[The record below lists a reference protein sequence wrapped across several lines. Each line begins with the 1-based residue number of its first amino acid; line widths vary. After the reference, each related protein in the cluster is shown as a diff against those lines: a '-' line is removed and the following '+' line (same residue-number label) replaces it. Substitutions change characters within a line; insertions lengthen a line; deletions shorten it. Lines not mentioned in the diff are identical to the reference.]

1 MGTGGGG
8 VDGWMCGGA
17 AFPHFQTLRIS
28 LSALQRP
35 WISQS
40 PEFKGDVFS
49 PLTPLPPAPPP
60 PSMAAGRAAQYGV
73 KRLYPPL
80 YKLAIVPT
88 PYVVVGPT
96 EW

>member
-1 MGTGGGG
+1 MGATLFTSSVCLVSRGEVVMTAGSKIISTFSKDLTICPAASMDQPIPEAEKR
-8 VDGWMCGGA
+8 VCGC
-17 AFPHFQTLRIS
+17 
-28 LSALQRP
+28 
-35 WISQS
+35 
-40 PEFKGDVFS
+40 V
-49 PLTPLPPAPPP
+49 
-60 PSMAAGRAAQYGV
+60 AQYGV

>member
-1 MGTGGGG
+1 METGVSEVQGS
-8 VDGWMCGGA
+8 
-17 AFPHFQTLRIS
+17 HN
-28 LSALQRP
+28 LSCSVRGSA
-35 WISQS
+35 S
-40 PEFKGDVFS
+40 PSVQEGR
-49 PLTPLPPAPPP
+49 PPP
-60 PSMAAGRAAQYGV
+60 RPPYPQYGV